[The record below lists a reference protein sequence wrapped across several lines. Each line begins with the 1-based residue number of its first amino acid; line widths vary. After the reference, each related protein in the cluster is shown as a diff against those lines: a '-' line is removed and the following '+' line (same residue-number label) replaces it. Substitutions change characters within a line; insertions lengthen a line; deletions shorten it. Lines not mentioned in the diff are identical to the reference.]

1 MFDCFCFSYWENL
14 KDPSFNFNFMVLK
27 GMFLYMVFCDC
38 LVGFEWIGDSFL
50 VGLEWRFK

>member
-50 VGLEWRFK
+50 VGLEWWFK